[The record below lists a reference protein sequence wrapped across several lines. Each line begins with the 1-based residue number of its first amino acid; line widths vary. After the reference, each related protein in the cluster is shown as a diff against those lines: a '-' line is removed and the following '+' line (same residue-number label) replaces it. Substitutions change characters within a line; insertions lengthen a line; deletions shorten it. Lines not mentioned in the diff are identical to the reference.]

1 MSSCFN
7 LNSIN
12 EMKTAADLQLGEKAI
27 VKDVDNSHPS
37 SHRILE
43 IGFTPG
49 QEIVL
54 LNKSVFNDPVAFAIR
69 GTIIAIR
76 KSEAR
81 CIII

>member
-1 MSSCFN
+1 MRN
-7 LNSIN
+7 
-12 EMKTAADLQLGEKAI
+12 AADLKFGEKAI
-27 VKDVDNSHPS
+27 IQDVDNSHPS

-49 QEIVL
+49 QEIELV
-54 LNKSVFNDPVAFAIR
+54 NKSVFNDPIALSIR

-76 KSEAR
+76 RNEAT

>member
-1 MSSCFN
+1 
-7 LNSIN
+7 
-12 EMKTAADLQLGEKAI
+12 MKNAGDLKLGESAI
-27 VKDVDNSHPS
+27 IKDVDNSHTS

-49 QEIVL
+49 QEIRLVSCSL
-54 LNKSVFNDPVAFAIR
+54 FNDPIALSIR

-76 KSEAR
+76 RNEAS